1 MLVYVETG
9 KEISLKVDPQDLKY
23 IYPERLMGQGC
34 GIDMQ
39 LTPFKLER
47 YFARYEFNVKYLLCS
62 SDCESLS
69 IGDLL
74 AFEPEAEEGLKRH
87 WLGYTESS
95 GAPSLRQEISRIYT
109 GIQPEQVLVHSGAE
123 EAIFLFMHAVLQPGD
138 HVIVHWPCYQSLF
151 EIARSIGCEVTFW
164 EARLQNRWALDL
176 DELKRS
182 LRPNTR
188 AVIVNTPHNPT
199 GYLMPQA
206 DYRALN
212 ALAQERGIILFS
224 DEVYRELEYDPA
236 DRLPSACDLNPSAVS
251 LGVMSKTYGL
261 AGLRIGWVATHND
274 DGLMPAWLRSRITP
288 PSAAAPPVNTC
299 PNWPCGTATRSPGGI
314 CRSSRTTCPCWMRSS
329 PSHADRFEWV
339 RPKAGPIAFPR
350 LIGEEV
356 EQFCHQLVTSSG
368 VLLLPGT
375 MYDHPGNH
383 FRLGFARKNMPQ
395 ALEQLE
401 QFLGSIA

>member
-1 MLVYVETG
+1 
-9 KEISLKVDPQDLKY
+9 
-23 IYPERLMGQGC
+23 
-34 GIDMQ
+34 MQ

-69 IGDLL
+69 VGDLL
-74 AFEPEAEEGLKRH
+74 AFEPEADEGLKRH

-123 EAIFLFMHAVLQPGD
+123 EAIFLFMNAVLQPGD
-138 HVIVHWPCYQSLF
+138 HVVVHWPCYQSLF
-151 EIARSIGCEVTFW
+151 EVAKSIGCKVTFW
-164 EARLQNRWALDL
+164 EARPQNKWALDL

-182 LRPNTR
+182 LRANTR
-188 AVIVNTPHNPT
+188 AIIVNMPHNPT
-199 GYLMPQA
+199 GTLMPQT

-212 ALAQERGIILFS
+212 VLAQENGIILFS
-224 DEVYRELEYDPA
+224 DEVYREMEYDPA
-236 DRLPSACDLNPSAVS
+236 DRLPSACDINPSAVS
-251 LGVMSKTYGL
+251 LGVMSKAYGL
-261 AGLRIGWVATHND
+261 AGLRIGWIATHNAPVYARMAAFKD
-274 DGLMPAWLRSRITP
+274 YTTICCSAPSEYLSELALRHRGQIAGRNLQIIHDNLSLLDAFF
-288 PSAAAPPVNTC
+288 AA
-299 PNWPCGTATRSPGGI
+299 R
-314 CRSSRTTCPCWMRSS
+314 
-329 PSHADRFEWV
+329 ADRFEWA

-350 LIGEEV
+350 LIGENV

-395 ALEQLE
+395 ALAQLE
-401 QFLGSIA
+401 QFLDHRATTGSLP